1 MNITTDKALESGYLL
16 FKRVIMESRC
26 LRSFCH
32 MAIGLAV
39 MLYYRFGSSSLVC
52 LCPCAYAVYPC
63 LVLSL
68 TLFAL
73 LFVLNILGMLRI
85 LAAHAAALSVAISAA
100 SFGDAAFVGGGFTC

>member
-1 MNITTDKALESGYLL
+1 
-16 FKRVIMESRC
+16 
-26 LRSFCH
+26 
-32 MAIGLAV
+32 

-63 LVLSL
+63 LALSL

-73 LFVLNILGMLRI
+73 LFVLKVLGMLHI
-85 LAAHAAALSVAISAA
+85 LAAHHEAAALSVAISAA